1 VPSLSLQDQ
10 VLPGRGAVIA
20 TLVGLAER
28 AAEGHGGALTVVGEP
43 GIGKTAVL
51 ANAAEL
57 IGADVPGARIIWVEG
72 VEAEL
77 ELAWSG
83 LAALLDGLLGG
94 LPNLPPARAA
104 AVRAA
109 LAIEGSDE
117 PVEPFAI
124 ALGARDL
131 LVQAAERAPVVVMV
145 DDLPWIDA
153 PTRRTLSY
161 IARRLQFERVAVVSA
176 RRTGTDSSSDTGP
189 TYFLDAVGEEV
200 GDRILAGAGVDSV
213 DVRRQLLAAGGGI
226 PLVLVEAANLL
237 DADQRAGRT
246 ELPDPLPI
254 GPSGQKVVDLVF
266 ARLPKPVLAALLV
279 AAAESDGDLGRVA
292 GALATQ
298 GLSIAELEAAEA
310 SGIIQLEGDR
320 LSFRHPLMRS
330 AAYHDAPRGD
340 RRAAHRALADTLP
353 ESSPAR
359 AWHLGRA
366 AVGPDEDVA
375 QSLDA
380 AAEHSARRGA
390 PTVAA
395 RSWELASRLSP
406 LAADRARRLGLAAAA
421 LLDAGMASAAGR
433 LLDRADAVFDDE
445 AGMDDVIERVRR
457 LRLRSRLPP
466 SAGGSSSPVA
476 ELRAAAREVSSI
488 APELAVDLLLDSLAA
503 YMISGALADMTSAVE
518 EAIALRPHV
527 DDERARRIDVLT
539 GARMLVSGDMDGEAL
554 LNRYREL
561 GGADQ
566 SGADAIFLAE
576 VVAPVLGF
584 LRPGDAVDELLADLE
599 RDLRARGAVRPL
611 VSVLGAR
618 SMAKY
623 SRAFPATVSAGTEAI
638 LLAETN
644 GFAELASFAAGVL
657 ALCSAVV
664 GDHELCDRAATLL
677 SDVPEPER
685 RALGPVGR
693 GYLAFTEGRFDDA
706 DVHFRKVLEMMPI
719 GRGLIRWE
727 TEWIEGLIKA
737 GRRDEAKDVLA
748 ELEAAVPQPL
758 LALHGLD
765 RARGMLATDDATAVR
780 YFESAIELAVAQ
792 GNRFTEGRG
801 RLALGEWLRRSRR
814 RGESRRQL
822 ERAVELLR
830 SVGATAFAERAV
842 TELRAAGGVVGDDVA
857 DHQLLTPHE
866 LQVARLVVGGA
877 SNRDLAATLF
887 ISPRTVEAH
896 LTSIFRKLGVRN
908 RRELQARAFDDPI
921 LKP

>member
-10 VLPGRGAVIA
+10 VLPGRGAVLA
-20 TLVGLAER
+20 TLVGLAEK

-51 ANAAEL
+51 ENAAEL
-57 IGADVPGARIIWVEG
+57 IAADLPGARIIWVEG

-109 LAIEGSDE
+109 LAIDGGAE

-131 LVQAAERAPVVVMV
+131 LVQAAEQVPVVVLV

-161 IARRLQFERVAVVSA
+161 IARRLQFERVAFVSA

-189 TYFLDAVGEEV
+189 AFVLDAVDDEV
-200 GDRILAGAGVDSV
+200 GHRILADAGVDSV
-213 DVRRQLLAAGGGI
+213 DVRRQLLAAGRGI

-237 DADQRAGRT
+237 DADQRSGRT

-254 GPSGQKVVDLVF
+254 GQSGQKVVDLVF
-266 ARLPKPVLAALLV
+266 ARLTEPVLGALLV
-279 AAAESDGDLGRVA
+279 AAAEPDGDLGRIV
-292 GALATQ
+292 GALAMQ
-298 GLSIAELEAAEA
+298 GLGVTELEAAEA
-310 SGIIQLEGDR
+310 SGIVHLDGDR
-320 LSFRHPLMRS
+320 LTFRHPLMRS
-330 AAYHDAPRGD
+330 AAYHDARRAD

-353 ESSPAR
+353 EGSPAR

-375 QSLDA
+375 KSLDA
-380 AAEHSARRGA
+380 AAELSARRGA

-406 LAADRARRLGLAAAA
+406 RPADRARRLGLAARA
-421 LLDAGMASAAGR
+421 LLDAGMAAAAGR
-433 LLDRADAVFDDE
+433 LLDRADAVLDNE
-445 AGMDDVIERVRR
+445 AGVDDVIERVRR
-457 LRLRSRLPP
+457 LQLRSRLPP
-466 SAGGSSSPVA
+466 SAGGSSSSVA
-476 ELRAAAREVSSI
+476 ELRAAAREVSSV
-488 APELAVDLLLDSLAA
+488 APDLAVDLLLDSLAA
-503 YMISGALADMTSAVE
+503 YLIAGALADMTSAVD

-527 DDERARRIDVLT
+527 DDERARRIDVLA
-539 GARMLVSGDMDGEAL
+539 GARMLVSGDLKGEIL

-561 GGADQ
+561 GGPDQ
-566 SGADAIFLAE
+566 SGADAVFLAE

-584 LRPGDAVDELLADLE
+584 LRPGDAVDELLAELE

-623 SRAFPATVSAGTEAI
+623 GRAFPATVSAGTEAI
-638 LLAETN
+638 ALAETS
-644 GFAELASFAAGVL
+644 GFPELASFAASVL

-664 GDHELCDRAATLL
+664 GDHQLCERAATLL

-693 GYLAFTEGRFDDA
+693 GYLAFTEGRYDDA
-706 DVHFRKVLEMMPI
+706 DVHFRKVLEMTPI

-737 GRRDEAKDVLA
+737 GRRHEAKDVVA
-748 ELEAAVPQPL
+748 ELEAKVPEPL

-780 YFESAIELAVAQ
+780 HFEKAIELAIAH

-801 RLALGEWLRRSRR
+801 RLALGEWLRRARR
-814 RGESRRQL
+814 RGEARRQL
-822 ERAVELLR
+822 EQAVELLR

-842 TELRAAGGVVGDDVA
+842 TELRAAGGVIGDDVA
-857 DHQLLTPHE
+857 SHQLLTPHE

-908 RRELQARAFDDPI
+908 RRELQARALDDPI

>member
-1 VPSLSLQDQ
+1 VPSPALQDH
-10 VLPGRGAVIA
+10 VLPGRSAVVA
-20 TLVGLAER
+20 TLVRLAEQ

-57 IGADVPGARIIWVEG
+57 IAADVPGVRLIRIEG
-72 VEAEL
+72 VEAEV

-83 LAALLDGLLGG
+83 LAALLDGLLSGI
-94 LPNLPPARAA
+94 PNLAPARAA

-109 LAIEGSDE
+109 LAIEGGDE

-124 ALGARDL
+124 ALAARDL
-131 LVQAAERAPVVVMV
+131 LVQAAEQAPVVVMV

-153 PTRRTLSY
+153 PTRQTLSY

-176 RRTGTDSSSDTGP
+176 RRSGTDSSSDTGP
-189 TYFLDAVGEEV
+189 TYRLDAVDEEV
-200 GDRILAGAGVDSV
+200 GDRILADSGVHSA

-237 DADQRAGRT
+237 DVDQKAGRT

-254 GPSGQKVVDLVF
+254 GPSGQKVVDFVF
-266 ARLPKPVLAALLV
+266 ARLPQPVLGALLV
-279 AAAESDGDLGRVA
+279 AAAEPDGDLGRIV
-292 GALATQ
+292 GALGTQ
-298 GLSIAELEAAEA
+298 GLGVAELEDAEE
-310 SGIIQLEGDR
+310 SGIVQLDGDR
-320 LSFRHPLMRS
+320 LTFRHPLMRS
-330 AAYHDAPRGD
+330 AAYHDAPRAD

-353 ESSPAR
+353 EGSQAR

-375 QSLDA
+375 RSLDV
-380 AAEHSARRGA
+380 AAELSARRGA

-406 LAADRARRLGLAAAA
+406 RAGDRARRLGLAAGA

-445 AGMDDVIERVRR
+445 AGMDDVIERVLR

-466 SAGGSSSPVA
+466 SAGGRSSSVA
-476 ELRAAAREVSSI
+476 ELRAAAREVSSV
-488 APELAVDLLLDSLAA
+488 APDLAVDLLLDALAA
-503 YMISGALADMTSAVE
+503 YMIAGALADMTSAVD
-518 EAIALRPHV
+518 EAIVLRPHV

-539 GARMLVSGDMDGEAL
+539 GARMLVRGQLEGEAL
-554 LNRYREL
+554 LDRYREL
-561 GGADQ
+561 GGFDQ
-566 SGADAIFLAE
+566 TGADAVFLAE

-584 LRPGDAVDELLADLE
+584 LRPGDAVDELLAELE

-638 LLAETN
+638 VLAETN
-644 GFAELASFAAGVL
+644 GFPELASFAAGVL

-664 GDHELCDRAATLL
+664 GDHELCNRAATLL

-706 DVHFRKVLEMMPI
+706 DVHFRKVLEMTPI

-737 GRRDEAKDVLA
+737 GRRDEARDVMD
-748 ELEAAVPQPL
+748 ELEGTVPQPL

-765 RARGMLATDDATAVR
+765 RARGMLATDDATAIR
-780 YFESAIELAVAQ
+780 HFEAAIEIAIAH

-801 RLALGEWLRRSRR
+801 RLALGEWLRRVRR
-814 RGESRRQL
+814 RGEARRQL
-822 ERAVELLR
+822 EEAVELLR
-830 SVGATAFAERAV
+830 GVGATAFAERAV

-857 DHQLLTPHE
+857 SHQLLTPHE